1 MWRSEVDCGRWK
13 GGVRGRQDGG
23 SFAQRCAD
31 LGWPHITPKCPQYAK
46 AADPIGLFELEN
58 MLLMLCHY
66 LWLFDDHNRAE
77 SPSSFKYFLFYLAL
91 EYRLCPVFIHVFIFS
106 FFFLL
111 TTQYLQFL
119 DLLHFFLMLLEKRH
133 M

>member
-1 MWRSEVDCGRWK
+1 
-13 GGVRGRQDGG
+13 
-23 SFAQRCAD
+23 
-31 LGWPHITPKCPQYAK
+31 
-46 AADPIGLFELEN
+46 

-91 EYRLCPVFIHVFIFS
+91 EYRLCPVFIHVFFS
-106 FFFLL
+106 FFFPFNYTVFAVFGL
-111 TTQYLQFL
+111 TTL
-119 DLLHFFLMLLEKRH
+119 FLMLLEKRH